1 MSKTDKARKR
11 QQRKAGRSKP
21 SVPRMIGANDNQ
33 PAAVNDNDVAEPHVK
48 DGPSARLFRWL
59 VQRAKAEQA
68 SALPRGRAYDPSR
81 LTPSQTLALKRA
93 EEKLTSGIPG
103 KVASGRDE
111 ILEIAQAVQD
121 RIDAQAAEDRR
132 EEVRELEALRG
143 SVIIEAGRNEPQG
156 RLRIASRDGLE
167 TLMTAK
173 ALTRCQY
180 AAGVKFRADYER
192 IDPERGLA
200 PLILDPAKV
209 RIAHGGEHWDQKR
222 REIENRVFGI
232 YVRICGSDAVSEEG
246 RGVLPRLPK
255 GHPHMRAIFALVEI
269 AGKGRNL
276 SDLSSSGS
284 VRSRLREDLIRGLD
298 VCEIVYGL
306 A

>member
-11 QQRKAGRSKP
+11 QQRKAGRAKP
-21 SVPRMIGANDNQ
+21 AAPRMIGANDNQ
-33 PAAVNDNDVAEPHVK
+33 PAAVNDNDIGVSPL
-48 DGPSARLFRWL
+48 R
-59 VQRAKAEQA
+59 
-68 SALPRGRAYDPSR
+68 RAYDPSR

-103 KVASGRDE
+103 KIASGRDE

-143 SVIIEAGRNEPQG
+143 SVIIEAGRNEPHG

-276 SDLSSSGS
+276 SELSSSGS

>member
-33 PAAVNDNDVAEPHVK
+33 PAAVNDNDIGVS
-48 DGPSARLFRWL
+48 PSRRT
-59 VQRAKAEQA
+59 
-68 SALPRGRAYDPSR
+68 YDPSR

-103 KVASGRDE
+103 KIASGRDE
-111 ILEIAQAVQD
+111 ILEIARAVQD

-143 SVIIEAGRNEPQG
+143 SVIVEAGRNEPQG

-269 AGKGRNL
+269 AGNGRNL
-276 SDLSSSGS
+276 SELSSSGS

>member
-11 QQRKAGRSKP
+11 HQRKAGRSKP
-21 SVPRMIGANDNQ
+21 AAPRMIGANDNQ
-33 PAAVNDNDVAEPHVK
+33 PAAVNDNDLADPHVK
-48 DGPSARLFRWL
+48 EGPSARLFRWL
-59 VQRAKAEQA
+59 VQRAKEEQRA
-68 SALPRGRAYDPSR
+68 ALPREQAYDPSR
-81 LTPSQTLALKRA
+81 LTPNQMLALKRA

-103 KVASGRDE
+103 KIASGRDE
-111 ILEIAQAVQD
+111 ILEIARTVQE
-121 RIDAQAAEDRR
+121 RIEAQAAEERR
-132 EEVRELEALRG
+132 DEVRELEALRG
-143 SVIIEAGRNEPQG
+143 SVVLEAGKSEPHG
-156 RLRIASRDGLE
+156 RLRISSRDGLE

-173 ALTRCQY
+173 SLSRCQY
-180 AAGVKFRADYER
+180 AAGMKFRADYER

-209 RIAHGGEHWDQKR
+209 RVAHGGEHWDQKR
-222 REIENRVFGI
+222 REIESRVFSI
-232 YVRICGSDAVSEEG
+232 YVRICESEAVGEDG

-269 AGKGRNL
+269 AGKGRSL

-284 VRSRLREDLIRGLD
+284 VRTRLREDLIRGLD
-298 VCEIVYGL
+298 ACEIVYGL